1 MNALIKHSDSR
12 DIFKKLIWVF
22 TGGVNRRG
30 LGIASAAVVRT
41 SAAAVVTDCG
51 ARWLHGLL
59 FHTAPTNAARA
70 ESDREGRGGNR
81 VPRRPPRT
89 RCCVTFAEAFV
100 INECAD
106 AG

>member
-12 DIFKKLIWVF
+12 GIFKKLIWAF
-22 TGGVNRRG
+22 ASGVNRRG
-30 LGIASAAVVRT
+30 LGIASAAVVGT
-41 SAAAVVTDCG
+41 SGAAVVTGCG
-51 ARWLHGLL
+51 NRWQNGLL
-59 FHTAPTNAARA
+59 FHTAPTYAARA
-70 ESDREGRGGNR
+70 ESGREGRGGNR